1 MKIRGTQRVGAF
13 KKQKHVA
20 FHAGQVGLSCMAKN
34 RKLNGSQYKVKV
46 ISPRQYKPVCNQQ
59 ELW

>member
-20 FHAGQVGLSCMAKN
+20 FHAGQVGLSCIAKN
-34 RKLNGSQYKVKV
+34 RKLNGSHYKVKV
-46 ISPRQYKPVCNQQ
+46 ISS
-59 ELW
+59 